1 MEVTSKGDCDGDS
14 VPNDVEVEIDSTD
27 DRDPCDYNVAN
38 LVINNTSAA

>member
-27 DRDPCDYNVAN
+27 DRDPCIQCSKSCY
-38 LVINNTSAA
+38 